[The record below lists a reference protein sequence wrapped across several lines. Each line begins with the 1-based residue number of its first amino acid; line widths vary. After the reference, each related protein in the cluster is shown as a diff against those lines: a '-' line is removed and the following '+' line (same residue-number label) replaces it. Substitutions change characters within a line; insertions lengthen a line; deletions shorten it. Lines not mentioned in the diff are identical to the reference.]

1 MRKILIAVCTVA
13 ALAVPGAASA
23 QYYYDAA
30 DVYAPPP
37 AAYVVPPRVVTQ
49 PPVVAAPMVES
60 QVYLAPGTVTVAPG
74 VEYQDQPIYMNGQR
88 YYRDCWWDWGR
99 RVCELKRWW

>member
-1 MRKILIAVCTVA
+1 MRKILFAVSAVA

-23 QYYYDAA
+23 QYYYEAA

-37 AAYVVPPRVVTQ
+37 AVYGVPRVVTQ

-60 QVYLAPGTVTVAPG
+60 QVYLAPGAVTVAPG
-74 VEYQDQPIYMNGQR
+74 VAYQDQPIYMNGQR